1 MHLFGNLIIFILLEI
16 HWVSWMCRLLDF
28 NKFRECSDII
38 SLDIFSTL
46 FSLSSHYS
54 YVGTLDGVPHFSE
67 TLFNFL
73 RCLSVLFSACII
85 SIELS
90 SSLLALSSSWN
101 LLSPSSELLISV
113 IVLFNLRISF
123 WFFFLS
129 HMDILYLIWHCHHIF
144 YFLKNAFLYF
154 YEHICKDD
162 FEVFLLNLTST
173 CYFRQFALP
182 TFSSQCTNHI
192 FFFVHLIIFCWR
204 LAILDNIL

>member
-1 MHLFGNLIIFILLEI
+1 MTFIIYLTFRTFTMMHLFGNLTIFILLEA
-16 HWVSWMCRLLDF
+16 HWVSWMCRLLVF

-54 YVGTLDGVPHFSE
+54 YVGTLNGVPHFSD

-73 RCLSVLFSACII
+73 RSLSALFSACII

-90 SSLLALSSSWN
+90 SSLLALSSSSWN

-129 HMDILYLIWHCHHIF
+129 RMDILYLIWHCHHIYF
-144 YFLKNAFLYF
+144 YFSKNAFL
-154 YEHICKDD
+154 
-162 FEVFLLNLTST
+162 
-173 CYFRQFALP
+173 
-182 TFSSQCTNHI
+182 
-192 FFFVHLIIFCWR
+192 
-204 LAILDNIL
+204 